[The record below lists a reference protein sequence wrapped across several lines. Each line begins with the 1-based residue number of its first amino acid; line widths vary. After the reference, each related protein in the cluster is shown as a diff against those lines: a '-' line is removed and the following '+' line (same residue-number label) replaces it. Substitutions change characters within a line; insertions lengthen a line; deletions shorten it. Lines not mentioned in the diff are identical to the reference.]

1 MDKAYFSENSES
13 EIPETRKGK
22 VSNIHQKLFLQAL
35 KSLQFGSLSLTWPNG
50 QTTHHGGKTA
60 CVNAEMTLFHWDV
73 IDRLITH
80 GDVGLGEDY
89 MAGKWST
96 PDLLALMRLAAAN
109 LAVFDRYLQTNLWLK
124 LLYWCKHHLFP
135 NTLKRSRQNVHEH
148 YDLGNDFYRL
158 WLDKSMTYS
167 SALFNGDASV
177 SLFDAQKAKYQRILQ
192 RLAPSPGSRM
202 LEIGCGWGGFME
214 VAAARDCHVTG
225 VTLSKEQA
233 QYAAERLQ
241 SAGLDSNTEV
251 RLQDYRELTGSFDY
265 VVSIGMFE
273 HVGESYWSTYMRDVH
288 NYLRSGGKAMVQTIT
303 IAEERFD
310 RYRAGSDFLREHI
323 FPGGML
329 PSRERF
335 EALAVDSGLVVNDVF
350 EFGQDYAITL
360 EKWLANVDEQIPAI
374 QALGYS
380 EIFIRKWRFY
390 LASCAGMF
398 RTGGINVMQVELG
411 RP

>member
-13 EIPETRKGK
+13 EIPEARTGK
-22 VSNIHQKLFLQAL
+22 VSSIHHKLFLQAL
-35 KSLQFGSLSLTWPNG
+35 KLFQFGSLSITWPNG
-50 QTTHHGGKTA
+50 KTTNHGEK
-60 CVNAEMTLFHWDV
+60 CVGIDADMTVFHWHV

-89 MAGKWST
+89 MTGKWST
-96 PDLLALMRLAAAN
+96 SDLLALMRLATAN

-124 LLYWCKHHLFP
+124 LLYWCKHHLFS

-177 SLFDAQKAKYQRILQ
+177 PLIDAQKAKYQRILQ
-192 RLAPSPGSRM
+192 RLAPAPGSHM

-214 VAAARDCHVTG
+214 VAAASDCHVMG
-225 VTLSKEQA
+225 VTLSNEQA
-233 QYAAERLQ
+233 QFAVERLHT
-241 SAGLDSNTEV
+241 AGLDANTEV

-273 HVGESYWSTYMRDVH
+273 HVGESYWSTYMKDVH
-288 NYLRSGGKAMVQTIT
+288 NYLRPAGKAMIQTIT
-303 IAEERFD
+303 IAEERFEQ
-310 RYRAGSDFLREHI
+310 YRAGSDFLREHI

-335 EALAVDSGLVVNDVF
+335 EAIAVDSGLVLNDVF
-350 EFGQDYAITL
+350 EFGLDYAITL
-360 EKWLANVDEQIPAI
+360 EQWLANVDKHIPAI

-380 EIFIRKWRFY
+380 EKFIRKWRFY

-398 RTGGINVMQVELG
+398 RAVGINVMQVELG

>member
-1 MDKAYFSENSES
+1 MRVTGQRFRETGASSEFP

-60 CVNAEMTLFHWDV
+60 FVNAEMTLFHWDV

-109 LAVFDRYLQTNLWLK
+109 LTVFDRYFQTNLWLK

-273 HVGESYWSTYMRDVH
+273 HVGESYWSTYMRDVY
-288 NYLRSGGKAMVQTIT
+288 NYLRPAGKAMIQTIT

-310 RYRAGSDFLREHI
+310 L
-323 FPGGML
+323 L
-329 PSRERF
+329 
-335 EALAVDSGLVVNDVF
+335 ALMEN
-350 EFGQDYAITL
+350 
-360 EKWLANVDEQIPAI
+360 
-374 QALGYS
+374 
-380 EIFIRKWRFY
+380 
-390 LASCAGMF
+390 
-398 RTGGINVMQVELG
+398 
-411 RP
+411 